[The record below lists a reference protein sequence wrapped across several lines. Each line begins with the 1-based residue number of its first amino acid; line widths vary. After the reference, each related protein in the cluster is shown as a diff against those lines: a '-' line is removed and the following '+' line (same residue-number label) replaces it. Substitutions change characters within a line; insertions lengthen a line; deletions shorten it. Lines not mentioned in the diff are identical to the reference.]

1 MAEDHQA
8 EAIPADLN
16 EAPSGEVS
24 APPIET
30 RGQLL
35 PVEGLRW
42 DDFEKLC
49 LRVARLEGD
58 PRRSRRYGVPGQAQG
73 GIDLYS
79 ALSDGGYATYQ
90 CKKYEEL
97 TAGDIRDAVDE
108 FLRGPWAGESR
119 RFVLCTSASAVRT
132 QLADEV
138 EKQRK
143 RLASREQP
151 IEFEILDA
159 DELSLTLKSH
169 RDIVV
174 DFFGSHW
181 ADWFLGP
188 DAAGLAGGAE
198 VRDMFE
204 ELLGRTGGFSQFIT
218 NEWAPES
225 LQPKL
230 DEFRRD
236 DPEGFARLN
245 ALVGNPPE
253 EERLREAVDS
263 PPRWLV
269 EAGDQ
274 TWDILA
280 RTCEV
285 SGEWCAASDAWVNKA
300 ERLTDYPKAGALVQA
315 ATAAGVSGNA
325 ARREELLQRAAG
337 IAPEHARL
345 ALERLD
351 EQARPTEKLEV
362 LNELDAEDPE
372 ERALIAAHKTLAY
385 ILTPDLD
392 AAEACL
398 AQVCEYLPHSA
409 LTKGL
414 GISLTVQHGRI
425 AVMSGRPLD
434 RAALEAAAATAQEV
448 REELIKARR
457 WLESTRLLMLA
468 ADVAALLWDRAAAS
482 RILHEA
488 LDGEKSTTEQKIVL
502 AASASGRALDYELA
516 LEILGGAD
524 DTPETKLIRF
534 EALEE
539 VGLPQE
545 RETALA
551 GLDQLVRDGGRQAP
565 EAAFAR
571 LAATIGPRPTSWS
584 EEAADYLKAHGHE
597 KAAVTAEAYYRVK
610 EEGFEAAE
618 QVLEPYSQPWALAV
632 RVRIALRSDAPRE
645 AAIAAAEELLAVGPS
660 HLWRVEAGRAFAR
673 GRHFDRAREVLIGV
687 AREPGAPQM
696 VRADAYELLMG
707 VVGNDL
713 DGWELAAE
721 LHGEWVKLKPADSRL
736 PKWAPR
742 IASRLP
748 REER

>member
-8 EAIPADLN
+8 EVIPTDLK

-24 APPIET
+24 PPPIET

-90 CKKYEEL
+90 CKKYDKL
-97 TAGDIRDAVDE
+97 TAGDICDAVDE

-138 EKQRK
+138 EKQRE

-188 DAAGLAGGAE
+188 DAAGLAVGVE
-198 VRDMFE
+198 TRDVLE

-245 ALVGNPPE
+245 ALAGNPPE
-253 EERLREAVDS
+253 EERLREAVDR

-285 SGEWCAASDAWVNKA
+285 SSEWRAASDAWINKA
-300 ERLTDYPKAGALVQA
+300 ERLSGYPKAGALVQA
-315 ATAAGVSGNA
+315 AIAGAVSGNA
-325 ARREELLQRAAG
+325 ARREELLQRASG
-337 IAPEHARL
+337 IAPDHPRL
-345 ALERLD
+345 ALEHLD
-351 EQARPTEKLEV
+351 EQSSPAEKLNV
-362 LNELDAEDPE
+362 LNELDSDDPE

-385 ILTPDLD
+385 LLSPDLD
-392 AAEACL
+392 AAEASL
-398 AQVCEYLPHSA
+398 AQVREYLPHSV

-414 GISLTVQHGRI
+414 GVSLTVQHGRI
-425 AVMSGRPLD
+425 AVTVGQPLD
-434 RAALEAAAATAQEV
+434 RAALEAAAVTAQEA
-448 REELIKARR
+448 RAQLIQAKR

-482 RILHEA
+482 RTLREA
-488 LDGEKSTTEQKIVL
+488 LDEEKATTEQKIVL
-502 AASASGRALDYELA
+502 AASASGRALDFELA
-516 LEILGGAD
+516 LELLEGAD

-539 VGLPQE
+539 VGTPQE

-565 EAAFAR
+565 EAALAR
-571 LAATIGPRPTSWS
+571 LAATVGPRPTPWS
-584 EEAADYLKAHGHE
+584 EEAADYLKTHGHE

-610 EEGFEAAE
+610 EEGFTAAE
-618 QVLEPYSQPWALAV
+618 QVLEPYSEPWALAV
-632 RVRIALRSDAPRE
+632 KVRIALRRGAPQE

-673 GRHFDRAREVLIGV
+673 GREFGRAREVLIGV

-696 VRADAYELLMG
+696 VRADAYELLME
-707 VVGNDL
+707 VVGN
-713 DGWELAAE
+713 ELGDWKIAAE
-721 LHGEWVKLKPADSRL
+721 LHAEWVRLRPADPRL
-736 PKWAPR
+736 PRWAPR
-742 IASRLP
+742 VASRLP